1 MDEDHFEEF
10 STLISGIHGNIQKLK
25 TRYTAQFG
33 LKPVH
38 VLWLYL
44 LRTYPEGMSASELAA
59 ACGFDR
65 SLVSQNLNQLLDGG
79 VVTTLASGVRRRYGW
94 KLVLTEKG
102 MELAEI
108 ISAVAVD
115 IQNPVSR
122 DIPASDLAAFYRTL
136 RTLSGKFEELVKTNN
151 IQEVIDNERKTDR

>member
-1 MDEDHFEEF
+1 MDEERFEEF

-25 TRYTAQFG
+25 TRYAAQLG

-44 LRTYPEGMSASELAA
+44 LRVYPEGMYASELAA

-65 SLVSQNLNQLLDGG
+65 SLVSQNLDSLLDGG
-79 VVTTLASGVRRRYGW
+79 IVTVLGSGARRRYGW

-102 MELAEI
+102 AELAEI
-108 ISAVAVD
+108 ISAVAMDV
-115 IQNPVSR
+115 QNTVSR
-122 DIPASDLAAFYRTL
+122 DIPASDMAAFYRTL
-136 RTLSGKFEELVKTNN
+136 HTLSEQFDELVKRNS
-151 IQEVIDNERKTDR
+151 IQEVINHERKTDR

>member
-1 MDEDHFEEF
+1 MDEERFEEF

-25 TRYTAQFG
+25 TRYTAQLG

-44 LRTYPEGMSASELAA
+44 LQTYPEGMSASELAA

-108 ISAVAVD
+108 ISTVAADV
-115 IQNPVSR
+115 QNTVSR
-122 DIPASDLAAFYRTL
+122 DSPASDLAAFYRTL
-136 RTLSGKFEELVKTNN
+136 RTLSGKFKELVKTNS

>member
-1 MDEDHFEEF
+1 MEGERFEEF

-25 TRYTAQFG
+25 MRYAAQLG

-44 LRTYPEGMSASELAA
+44 LRVYPEGMYASELAA
-59 ACGFDR
+59 VCGFDR
-65 SLVSQNLNQLLDGG
+65 SLVSQNLNPLLDGG
-79 VVTTLASGVRRRYGW
+79 IVTVLGSGARRRYGW

-108 ISAVAVD
+108 ISAVAIDV
-115 IQNPVSR
+115 QSTVSQE
-122 DIPASDLAAFYRTL
+122 IPASDLAVFYRTL
-136 RTLSGKFEELVKTNN
+136 RTLSQQFEKLVKRNS
-151 IQEVIDNERKTDR
+151 IQEVIDHERKTDQ

>member
-1 MDEDHFEEF
+1 MDEDRFEEF
-10 STLISGIHGNIQKLK
+10 STLISGIHGNRQKLK
-25 TRYTAQFG
+25 TRYAAQLG

-44 LRTYPEGMSASELAA
+44 LRVYPEGMYASELAA

-65 SLVSQNLNQLLDGG
+65 SLVSQNLNPLLDGG
-79 VVTTLASGVRRRYGW
+79 IVTVLGSGTRRRYGW

-108 ISAVAVD
+108 ISTVAADV
-115 IQNPVSR
+115 QNTVSR
-122 DIPASDLAAFYRTL
+122 DIPASDLEAFYRTL
-136 RTLSGKFEELVKTNN
+136 RTLSEKFENLVKTNN

>member
-1 MDEDHFEEF
+1 MDEERFEEF
-10 STLISGIHGNIQKLK
+10 STLLSGIHGNIQKLK
-25 TRYTAQFG
+25 TRYTAQLG

-79 VVTTLASGVRRRYGW
+79 VVTS
-94 KLVLTEKG
+94 
-102 MELAEI
+102 
-108 ISAVAVD
+108 
-115 IQNPVSR
+115 
-122 DIPASDLAAFYRTL
+122 LAAGCAGGTAGSWY
-136 RTLSGKFEELVKTNN
+136 
-151 IQEVIDNERKTDR
+151 

>member
-1 MDEDHFEEF
+1 MEGERFEEF
-10 STLISGIHGNIQKLK
+10 STLISGIQGHIQKLK
-25 TRYTAQFG
+25 VRYTAQFG

-44 LRTYPEGMSASELAA
+44 LRVYPEGMYASELAT

-79 VVTTLASGVRRRYGW
+79 VVTTLASGARRRYGW

-108 ISAVAVD
+108 ISTVAADV
-115 IQNPVSR
+115 QNTVSR
-122 DIPASDLAAFYRTL
+122 DIPASDLEVFYRTL
-136 RTLSGKFEELVKTNN
+136 RTLSGKFEDLVKTNN